1 MLDAV
6 RALAPEIASRA
17 DEIEQSRRVPA
28 DLLDKLRSTGAFRAI
43 LPRQIGGEELSA
55 LEFIRV
61 LEEVAKADGSA
72 GWTVMIGADFPMI
85 LSKFPSPVLERIYA
99 DGPDTLARGAF
110 APKGVGVKT
119 DGGYI
124 VSGRWPLA
132 SGSYDFEW
140 VVANCVIF
148 GDTGPIIGGD
158 GIPEMRTML
167 LRPDQVEFM
176 DNWDSVGLRGTMSED
191 FAVQEQFVPE
201 EETGTL
207 FGPSSWDSPL
217 YRLPMRVGLG
227 PTHSGVVLGIAQ
239 GALDE
244 LGQLA
249 KTKRPA
255 FNPMVRLAEDPLF
268 RQRYGELVFRLEAV
282 RALTYNVVD
291 EVWQTVTGGPEMTPD
306 LALRARG
313 SVAFTHAE
321 CVSIVNEAFT
331 LAGSAALYSSTPL
344 QRRWRDVR
352 AAAQHAAASAE
363 VYQFLGAV
371 RAGETL
377 DPFLVY

>member
-17 DEIEQSRRVPA
+17 EEIEQGRRVPA
-28 DLLDKLRSTGAFRAI
+28 DLVDKLRSTGAFRAL
-43 LPRQIGGEELSA
+43 LPRHVGGEELSA
-55 LEFIRV
+55 LEFVRV

-85 LSKFPSPVLERIYA
+85 LSKFPPDVVERIYA

-110 APKGVGVKT
+110 APKGVAVRT

-132 SGSYDFEW
+132 SGSYEFEW
-140 VVANCVIF
+140 VVANCVVF
-148 GDTGPIIGGD
+148 GEAGPVMTD
-158 GIPEMRTML
+158 EGIPEMRTAL
-167 LRPDQVEFM
+167 FRPDQVEFM

-191 FAVQEQFVPE
+191 FAVQEKFVPE
-201 EETGTL
+201 GETGSL
-207 FGPSSWDSPL
+207 FGPSAWDTPL

-239 GALDE
+239 GALDD

-249 KTKRPA
+249 RTKRPA
-255 FNPMVRLAEDPLF
+255 FNPMVRLAEDAVF
-268 RQRYGELVFRLEAV
+268 RQRYGELVLRLEAV
-282 RALTYNVVD
+282 RALTYTVVD
-291 EVWQTVTGGPEMTPD
+291 QVWQDVLDGREISPD

-313 SVAFTHAE
+313 SVALTHTE
-321 CVSIVNEAFT
+321 CVNLVNEAFT
-331 LAGSAALYSSTPL
+331 LAGSAALYRSSSL

-352 AAAQHAAASAE
+352 TAAQHAAASSE
-363 VYQFLGAV
+363 IYQLLGAV
-371 RAGETL
+371 RAGEPVA
-377 DPFLVY
+377 PFLVY